1 MEQTNQ
7 ENNLEEANSD
17 ILSIY
22 EQDETAFK
30 DSGFFCSLCLNG
42 SNHIMSPSNGRKETQ
57 NFIILSVEDKVD
69 FDQGGVLFR
78 VFRSR
83 VWGLGVLETL
93 PSLGLVRRVYCLV
106 VCCSPQSCKHST
118 HATRCIPKAIQF
130 HL

>member
-22 EQDETAFK
+22 DQDETAFK
-30 DSGFFCSLCLNG
+30 DSRFFCSLCLNA
-42 SNHIMSPSNGRKETQ
+42 SNHIMSPSNGRKETY
-57 NFIILSVEDKVD
+57 IILSVEDKVD
-69 FDQGGVLFR
+69 FVQGGVL
-78 VFRSR
+78 
-83 VWGLGVLETL
+83 GTL